1 MRTKTPPPAYTVVD
15 DCPERRFG
23 MDLYKDD
30 FRYPSV
36 NDWVGYIKARV
47 FTANGAIPLPGAT
60 VTIGS
65 AEENGERIALELQT
79 DENGETP
86 TAEVPTPQ
94 ASAGDVPG
102 ETRPYAVYDIEAYL
116 PGYYPYRSLRIPV
129 FGDTLTVQPIGL
141 VPLPL
146 YDGDEVRPEIP
157 GDGIEGA

>member
-1 MRTKTPPPAYTVVD
+1 
-15 DCPERRFG
+15 
-23 MDLYKDD
+23 MDLYKGD
-30 FRYPSV
+30 FKYPSV
-36 NDWVGYIKARV
+36 NNWIGYIKARA
-47 FTANGAIPLPGAT
+47 FTANGAIPLSDVSVV
-60 VTIGS
+60 VTS
-65 AEENGERIALELQT
+65 AEENGAKITIELKT
-79 DENGETP
+79 DENGETQ

-94 ASAGDVPG
+94 ASAGDAPG

-116 PGYYPYRSLRIPV
+116 PGDYPYRSLRIPV